1 MNNDTDYWR
10 WKEEKGR
17 AYWETTK
24 KIRAAEKAARRHEEE
39 ASRLGRKI
47 ARRERSEKLK
57 TLLQKKI

>member
-17 AYWETTK
+17 AYWEATK